1 MAAAK
6 KMGRPRKPKGEAKE
20 ETLTLR
26 LTRAERRDADAAAV
40 KAGLAISEWARR
52 AVVAACGRE

>member
-1 MAAAK
+1 MAAK

-26 LTRAERRDADAAAV
+26 VTKAERRAAEAAAARSELPV
-40 KAGLAISEWARR
+40 SEWARR
-52 AVVAACGRE
+52 AIIEASGRD